1 MPEPTNVFDDLTWRG
16 LVYQQTE
23 GLAEHLAEG
32 ARTVYCGYDPTAA
45 SLHVG
50 NLVPMML
57 LAHLGRA
64 GHRIIAL
71 VGGGTAL
78 IGDPSGKSV
87 ERPLLDS
94 DAADANGRQIH
105 AQLARVLEA
114 AGATDVRM
122 INNAAWLREVKLLDF
137 LRDVGK
143 HFSVNF
149 LLAKDTVASRLETGI
164 SYTEFSYMLTQAYDF
179 LQLYTN
185 HGVSLQVGG
194 ADQWGN
200 ITSGTELIRRS
211 AGGSA
216 HALTAPLLTTASGKK
231 FGKTEGGAVWLD
243 AALTSPSQFYQFWV
257 NAEDADAGRFL
268 RMFTVLPPAEITALE
283 TAHAAAAHERSAQ
296 KALATAVTTLIHG
309 AAKAELAQSV
319 SRVIFDKTVNP
330 TELGNDV
337 FEFLQPEIPSMQVAR
352 AADGTVDVLAI
363 LEGAFGVS
371 RGAGKKLLQQSA
383 VSVNGVKLAGDEASV
398 AADRAVHGRW
408 MLVRKGGRDIA
419 LAELI

>member
-1 MPEPTNVFDDLTWRG
+1 MTERANLLDELAWRG

-23 GLAEHLAEG
+23 GLAAHLAEG
-32 ARTVYCGYDPTAA
+32 PRAVYCGYDPTAP

-64 GHRIIAL
+64 GHRIVAL

-87 ERPLLDS
+87 ERPLLDTT
-94 DAADANGRQIH
+94 AADENAARIH

-114 AGATDVRM
+114 AGARGVKMLD
-122 INNAAWLREVKLLDF
+122 NADWLREVRLLDF

-149 LLAKDTVASRLETGI
+149 LLAKDTVQSRLETGI

-185 HGVSLQVGG
+185 HGVTLQVGG

-200 ITSGTELIRRS
+200 ITSGTELIRRA

-216 HALTAPLLTTASGKK
+216 HALTAPLLTTSSGKK

-243 AALTSPSQFYQFWV
+243 AAMTSPYQFYQFWV

-268 RMFTVLPPAEITALE
+268 RMFTVLSRPAIDEIERT
-283 TAHAAAAHERSAQ
+283 HAAAPHERRAQ
-296 KALATAVTTLIHG
+296 KALAREVTTMIHG
-309 AAKAELAQSV
+309 GESATLAETV
-319 SRVIFDKTVNP
+319 SRIIFDKTANP
-330 TELGNDV
+330 ADFGNDV
-337 FEFLQPEIPSMQVAR
+337 FEFLRPEIPGVQTTRS
-352 AADGTVDVLAI
+352 ADGTVDVLSI
-363 LEGAFGVS
+363 LEGAFGLS

-383 VSVNGVKLAGDEASV
+383 VAVNGVKLGADEASIG
-398 AADRAVHGRW
+398 ADRAVHGTW
-408 MLVRKGGRDIA
+408 FLVRKGARDIA
-419 LAELI
+419 LARLV